1 MDIVEELRQNRES
14 GAKRLVSE
22 YKAGLLSIARRF
34 YKNES
39 DAEELVNITF
49 AKVVENIDDY
59 LEQSAFFAWMCQIL
73 TNEFKLSVRRK
84 SNKMELYPGVMP
96 EVEDEY
102 AQESIYANLDASLL
116 RDAIEQLPKD
126 VRKTLMMHYFM
137 DLSVKDVARL
147 LAIPVGTVKWR
158 LLYARQIL
166 AAKLGV
172 AADKAKDAMKKPGVK
187 ATLLVLA
194 LCALTAAGAAVTAAV
209 HGGDKGG
216 NGSER
221 TANGETGETSGSGG
235 VSPVATTTTPVPPD
249 SPVPLVPDV
258 PSTTLSG
265 VPTMNA
271 TTLRTL
277 AASAAI
283 AAAGAAMPANAT
295 ADIAWPSGLDAQV
308 AALAASALPS
318 GDSAAFGTEN
328 AFDSNGA
335 VVRRTD
341 GFGAV
346 ETPFDSVGSV
356 VRFTAGSNLVTTQF
370 PFYIIVR

>member
-1 MDIVEELRQNRES
+1 MDIVEELRHNRES

-22 YKAGLLSIARRF
+22 YKAGLLSLARRF

-39 DAEELVNITF
+39 DAEELVNVTF

-172 AADKAKDAMKKPGVK
+172 AADKAKDAVKKPGVK
-187 ATLLVLA
+187 ATLLALA
-194 LCALTAAGAAVTAAV
+194 LCVLTAAGAAVTAAV
-209 HGGDKGG
+209 HGGDKGRSPTAL
-216 NGSER
+216 NAASE
-221 TANGETGETSGSGG
+221 TQIPNPAQAS
-235 VSPVATTTTPVPPD
+235 D
-249 SPVPLVPDV
+249 D
-258 PSTTLSG
+258 
-265 VPTMNA
+265 PTIRRSDDPTIRRFDDLTQGDAMNA

-277 AASAAI
+277 AASTAI
-283 AAAGAAMPANAT
+283 AAAGAAASANAT

-308 AALAASALPS
+308 AALAASTLPS

-356 VRFTAGSNLVTTQF
+356 VRFTAGSNLITTQF
-370 PFYIIVR
+370 PFCIIVR